1 MRSIVVCAALLTSVT
16 ILVRAQGAAP
26 AQTAQPTFRADIT
39 LVSTD
44 VIPRDSGGRFIADL
58 TKENF
63 TVLEDGVRQSI
74 ASFALVHGGRTYNSL
89 TPPPVSAPEGIVL
102 PSMARRVVNDV
113 AGRVLLV
120 FVDDLHFEPE
130 YTPHVR
136 RLVQTIADTLLHEGD
151 LMAMVSSG
159 PSSIEI
165 GLTYDR
171 KLIASAASQIRG
183 SGITATEIFKMLES
197 SQGPADLR
205 SRAQI
210 AFYAAYN
217 ILGELEQIQNKRKA
231 VIYISAGYDF
241 DPFAEGRTSKDHI
254 QGGRF
259 SDPLRFLVDQENPY
273 FRLPAVTADLD
284 LYRYMRELT
293 LTANRAN
300 ATVFTVDPRGLAGI
314 VDAGQY
320 IDQSE
325 WRTFLQK
332 TQSSLRYIAEE
343 TGGFPVVN
351 DNDFTAAMK
360 RIDAETSDYYVIG
373 YYSTNDDTSKRVRQI
388 DVKVDR
394 PDTHVVARTGYS
406 LKTPGKPPPPPPL
419 KTPKKRSRSRGAAR

>member
-1 MRSIVVCAALLTSVT
+1 MARALAL
-16 ILVRAQGAAP
+16 IALVFGAVGAAP
-26 AQTAQPTFRADIT
+26 AQAPQAPTPQTPTFRAGVT

-44 VIPRDSGGRFIADL
+44 VIPRDSDGRFVADL
-58 TKENF
+58 TKESF
-63 TVLEDGVRQSI
+63 TVLEDGVPQTI
-74 ASFALVHGGRTYNSL
+74 ASFALVHGGRTYNTL
-89 TPPPVSAPEGIVL
+89 APPPISAPEGIVL
-102 PSMARRVVNDV
+102 PSTARRVVNDV
-113 AGRVLLV
+113 AGRVLLI

-151 LMAMVSSG
+151 LMGIVSSG
-159 PSSIEI
+159 PSALEI

-183 SGITATEIFKMLES
+183 SGITAAEIFKTLES

-205 SRAQI
+205 SRAQT

-217 ILGELEQIQNKRKA
+217 IIGDLEQIQNKRKA
-231 VIYISAGYDF
+231 VVYISTGYDF
-241 DPFAEGRTSKDHI
+241 DPFAQGRASQDRI

-259 SDPLRFLVDQENPY
+259 SDPLRFYIDKENPY
-273 FRLPAVTADLD
+273 YRLPAVTADLD
-284 LYRYMRELT
+284 LYRYMRELA

-300 ATVFTVDPRGLAGI
+300 ATVFTVDPRGLAGV

-320 IDQSE
+320 VDQSE

-332 TQSSLRYIAEE
+332 TQSSLRFIAEE
-343 TGGFPVVN
+343 TGGFAVVN
-351 DNDFTAAMK
+351 DNDFAAAMK

-373 YYSTNDDTSKRVRQI
+373 YYSTNNDASQRVRSI
-388 DVKVDR
+388 DVTVTR
-394 PDTHVVARTGYS
+394 PQITVAARSGYS
-406 LKTPGKPPPPPPL
+406 LKTPGKPPTPPPI
-419 KTPKKRSRSRGAAR
+419 KTKK